1 MARNKLYLDKAKKHS
16 ACLSNEIF
24 FKDGKQIK
32 LSVIQ
37 ARNKIQCLF
46 SDEESKTRFRKK
58 MYSWNADGVSMS
70 NRLEPNTLQS
80 HRVSF
85 CETVALLSAWR
96 RQEKR
101 WLL

>member
-58 MYSWNADGVSMS
+58 NVQ
-70 NRLEPNTLQS
+70 LE
-80 HRVSF
+80 
-85 CETVALLSAWR
+85 CR
-96 RQEKR
+96 RGLYVESSR
-101 WLL
+101 AEYTTEP